1 MAKGNNPGRVK
12 PGPPKDGRLGD
23 NKPSTPAPPK
33 QQKPPKEKQ

>member
-12 PGPPKDGRLGD
+12 PGGKPDGRLRE
-23 NKPSTPAPPK
+23 NKPDQPAPPK